1 MIYHVISAMQFDRS
15 KLDDLFEEVRDMEG
29 IVRKGRS
36 TLLSGEIM
44 ACLFF
49 EPSTRTRFSFE
60 SAMHRLG
67 GRVISTDNASQFSS
81 AIKGETLEDTIRVV
95 ASYVDVIVIRHNEIG
110 SASRAAAVAN
120 VPILNAGDGA
130 GEHPTQALLDIY
142 TIYRELGNVEGIT
155 IAMIGD
161 LAYGRTVHSLS
172 YLLANYRDV
181 RILFTGPPET
191 PIPASITDYLTE
203 KGVRFEYE
211 PDLASAAKRADILYQ
226 TRVQK
231 ERFPSP
237 EQYEKVRGLYL
248 IDQEIVDLMQPH
260 ARILHPLPRAGEIAI
275 AVDEDPKAAYFRQA
289 ENGVY
294 VRMALLERCLRMN

>member
-294 VRMALLERCLRMN
+294 VRMALLERCLRTN